1 MLRLM
6 QKNSLFFA
14 IQAFLLLM
22 LITVYWLCARDML
35 SWSMVLFQ
43 GQILILIILS
53 SIASNEQQEEKSKG
67 YAFLSILPV
76 TDRDIV
82 ASKFACVLLTV
93 SFIVAYNNF
102 LFTLFPDPAYL
113 ASFGRIF
120 VLLSG
125 LACLILAGLMYIII
139 YLWGHRFIKIVWI
152 TALANVI
159 LPILFVELV
168 LLKRNIDLRNLFNAI
183 TKVSR
188 AVWIL
193 LALIS
198 VVLFLLL
205 LQAAVQAKARQR
217 EAH

>member
-1 MLRLM
+1 M
-6 QKNSLFFA
+6 
-14 IQAFLLLM
+14 
-22 LITVYWLCARDML
+22 
-35 SWSMVLFQ
+35 
-43 GQILILIILS
+43 
-53 SIASNEQQEEKSKG
+53 
-67 YAFLSILPV
+67 
-76 TDRDIV
+76 
-82 ASKFACVLLTV
+82 
-93 SFIVAYNNF
+93 
-102 LFTLFPDPAYL
+102 
-113 ASFGRIF
+113 
-120 VLLSG
+120 
-125 LACLILAGLMYIII
+125 
-139 YLWGHRFIKIVWI
+139 
-152 TALANVI
+152 ANVI